1 MSERAIGFVE
11 SWVSEN
17 IRAEGNPADGDNSQ
31 AEAFAAQCL
40 KAAEAEGIPQAEID
54 AAFEDLTT
62 FMAGEI
68 KETNDRIVARLA
80 ANDE

>member
-1 MSERAIGFVE
+1 MSEQAIGFVE
-11 SWVSEN
+11 SWVSET

-54 AAFEDLTT
+54 AAFDHIY
-62 FMAGEI
+62 G
-68 KETNDRIVARLA
+68 R
-80 ANDE
+80 